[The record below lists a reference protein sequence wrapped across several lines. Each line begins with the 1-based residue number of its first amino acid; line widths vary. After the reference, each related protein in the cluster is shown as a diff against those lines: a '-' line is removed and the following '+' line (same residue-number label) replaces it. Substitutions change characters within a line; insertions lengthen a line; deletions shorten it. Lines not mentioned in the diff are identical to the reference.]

1 MGNSGPLDG
10 LTVVELSVHRAGPY
24 CGALLADL
32 GAEVIKIER
41 PGTGDP
47 SRSQGVGPAGQSGY
61 FIANNRNKRSVTI
74 DLKSDA
80 GTEAAL
86 ELMSDA
92 DVIVENFGYGVTD
105 RLGVGYESVVEE
117 NPDVVY
123 ASIKG
128 YGETGPSREKPGMD
142 LVLQAEGGI
151 MSVTGPSGGKPVKVG
166 QAIGDLTAGMHAVIG
181 ILAKLRERDNLDGS
195 GEFGGKL
202 DVGLFGAIV
211 SVMNEYL
218 TFYSMDGEVPG
229 PQGVTHQSI
238 VPYQL
243 FDTNDGEIVLAVPS
257 DQRWAEFVELLG
269 REELEEYSTNQD
281 RYEHRGEVTSIIQEE
296 IRKKSTDYWSEKL
309 TAAGFP
315 NGPVNDVADVVSHP
329 QTQARELIEEVT
341 DPEAGAVI
349 VPRQPVH
356 YPGTDTSIRRPAP
369 RLGEHTTEVFR
380 EVAGS
385 QSTLD
390 EWKDAGA
397 FGTTD

>member
-1 MGNSGPLDG
+1 MSDSGPLAG
-10 LTVVELSVHRAGPY
+10 VSVVELSVHRAGPY

-32 GAEVIKIER
+32 GADVVKIER
-41 PGTGDP
+41 PGAGDP

-80 GTEAAL
+80 GTAAAL
-86 ELMSDA
+86 ELMGDA

-105 RLGVGYESVVEE
+105 RLGVGYDSVVEE

-128 YGETGPSREKPGMD
+128 YGETGPSKEKPGMD

-181 ILAKLRERDNLDGS
+181 ILAKLHERGDQDTARE
-195 GEFGGKL
+195 FVGKL

-218 TFYSMDGEVPG
+218 TFYSMNGEVPG

-243 FDTNDGEIVLAVPS
+243 FDTSDGEIVLAVPS
-257 DQRWAEFVELLG
+257 DQRWPDFVELIG
-269 REELEEYSTNQD
+269 REELKEYPTNRE
-281 RYEHRGEVTSIIQEE
+281 RYEDRAAVTAIIQEE
-296 IRKKSTDYWSEKL
+296 IQKESTEYWSEKL
-309 TAAGFP
+309 TEAGFP
-315 NGPVNDVADVVSHP
+315 NGPVNDIADVVSHP
-329 QTQARELIEEVT
+329 QTQARGLIEEIT
-341 DPEAGAVI
+341 DPDAGDVI

-356 YPGTDTSIRRPAP
+356 YPGSDTPIRRPAP
-369 RLGEHTTEVFR
+369 RLGEHTAEVFQ
-380 EVAGS
+380 EVADS
-385 QSTLD
+385 QTTLD
-390 EWKDAGA
+390 DWEAAGA
-397 FGTTD
+397 FGTSD